1 MRARIELMNVW
12 KSYNSVSRSAHR
24 ASTVSRRETYSVFIF
39 TITSEAATTPATME
53 LSQPFDE
60 TKVLIIYTGGTI
72 GMLVGH
78 QGYVPEPYFLT
89 ETLFS
94 QHRFHDP
101 LEESLFS
108 HSASVE
114 GFRTW
119 SSASARATPAQSPQS
134 STFASRAN
142 SPAPGS
148 APHQPSTLAVRSSRP
163 IGAPVP
169 LSVSGTQQQSMLR
182 HPSCRKV
189 SEDVYEAH
197 LPSLVTPRTTANG
210 LNSKRIRYVVLEV
223 CLLHGSSHNV

>member
-1 MRARIELMNVW
+1 
-12 KSYNSVSRSAHR
+12 
-24 ASTVSRRETYSVFIF
+24 
-39 TITSEAATTPATME
+39 ME
-53 LSQPFDE
+53 LSQPYDE
-60 TKVLIIYTGGTI
+60 SKVLIIYTGGTI

-119 SSASARATPAQSPQS
+119 SSNSGRNTPQS
-134 STFASRAN
+134 SSFASRAP
-142 SPAPGS
+142 SPARGG
-148 APHQPSTLAVRSSRP
+148 PHQPSTLLVRSSRP
-163 IGAPVP
+163 IGATAP
-169 LSVSGTQQQSMLR
+169 LSVSGDARNHPLR
-182 HPSCRKV
+182 NPYCRKV

-197 LPSLVTPRTTANG
+197 LHSLVTPRTTVHGSNG
-210 LNSKRIRYVVLEV
+210 KRIRYVILEV
-223 CLLHGSSHNV
+223 SVRHKWPQP

>member
-1 MRARIELMNVW
+1 MQSPVFSRAEI
-12 KSYNSVSRSAHR
+12 S
-24 ASTVSRRETYSVFIF
+24 
-39 TITSEAATTPATME
+39 ME
-53 LSQPFDE
+53 LSQPYDE
-60 TKVLIIYTGGTI
+60 SKVLIIYTGGTI

-119 SSASARATPAQSPQS
+119 SSTSGRDTPQS
-134 STFASRAN
+134 ATFASRAP
-142 SPAPGS
+142 SPLPGG
-148 APHQPSTLAVRSSRP
+148 PHQPSTLLVRSSRP
-163 IGAPVP
+163 IGSAVP
-169 LSVSGTQQQSMLR
+169 LTASGKTHHSPLR

-189 SEDVYEAH
+189 SENVYEAH
-197 LPSLVTPRTTANG
+197 LHSLVTPRTTAHG
-210 LNSKRIRYVVLEV
+210 SNSKRIRYVILEAGTHV
-223 CLLHGSSHNV
+223 PYRTGASF